1 MFDVA
6 IVGSGPA
13 GAACAAFCARAGVRT
28 LLLEREKFP
37 R

>member
-13 GAACAAFCARAGVRT
+13 GAACAAVCARAGVRT
-28 LLLEREKFP
+28 
-37 R
+37 